1 MTRAVIGLGSNL
13 GDRLDLM
20 RSAIAGLRSLGTV
33 TAVSSLY
40 ETAPVGDPDQ
50 GAYYNAIVLLDTDLP
65 AEGLMLELLGIETV
79 HRRERRKKWAA
90 RTLDL
95 DLILY
100 GEDTITSDTL
110 EVPHPRA
117 MERRFVLEP
126 LVELLPDLTFP
137 DGTTARDALG
147 EVLDQHVHR
156 EAKGRWWRQG
166 FTERGGWWVVGQ
178 AVGLGA
184 WVAAAAMDPYAY
196 GNTFTN
202 GLGLL
207 AVSLGLMLGFLA
219 MRGLGRRLTPY
230 PEPVGSSTLVQTG
243 AYALARH
250 PIYGGVLLLAGGASL
265 LVGSRLAIVA
275 TIVLGTFFWVK
286 AGREEER
293 LIRRFH
299 EYPAYRDRVKWRLVP
314 WVL

>member
-1 MTRAVIGLGSNL
+1 MTRAVVALGSNL
-13 GDRLDLM
+13 GDRLGQL

-33 TAVSSLY
+33 TDVSSLY
-40 ETAPVGDPDQ
+40 ETAPIG
-50 GAYYNAIVLLDTDLP
+50 GAGQDSYFNAIVVMETDLP
-65 AEGLMLELLGIETV
+65 ARALMLELLGIETV
-79 HRRERRKKWAA
+79 HMRERREKWAA

-95 DLILY
+95 DIILF
-100 GEDTITSDTL
+100 GDDVISEPDL

-117 MERRFVLEP
+117 LERRFVLEP
-126 LVELLPDLTFP
+126 LVEVLPDLAFP

-147 EVLDQHVHR
+147 KVLDQGVHR
-156 EAKGRWWRQG
+156 EAKGSWWRQG
-166 FTERGGWWVVGQ
+166 FVERGGWWVAGQ
-178 AVGLGA
+178 AIGLGA
-184 WVAAAAMDPYAY
+184 WVTAAAIDPYSF

-207 AVSLGLMLGFLA
+207 AVTLGLVLGFLA

-250 PIYGGVLLLAGGASL
+250 PIYGGVLLLTGGAAL
-265 LVGSRLAIVA
+265 LVGSRLAVVA
-275 TIVLGTFFWVK
+275 TVVLATFFWIK
-286 AGREEER
+286 AGKEEER

-299 EYPAYRDRVKWRLVP
+299 EYPAYRDRVQWRLIP